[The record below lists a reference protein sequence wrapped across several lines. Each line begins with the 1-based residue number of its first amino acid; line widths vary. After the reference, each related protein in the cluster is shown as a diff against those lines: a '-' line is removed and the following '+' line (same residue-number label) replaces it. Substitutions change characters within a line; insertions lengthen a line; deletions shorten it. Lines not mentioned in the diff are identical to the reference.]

1 MKKSSSPS
9 IFRPYDFPNLKD
21 ARQSSKKKKKFG
33 PLFDSADWNFKYTT
47 KRKEFPFDEVADEA
61 LKIKFAPIRLC
72 WPLHEQNR
80 VVEQGRPRSADLVFS
95 IRGHFRKEKWFR
107 SPPKVCIVPGILG
120 AHPSQGTRGINR
132 DTVEREV
139 DDDALSGHC
148 PPVLFLGRDDR
159 HLVDVIIPNP
169 KPPIPT
175 STSLATFVKHFWKG
189 AALGVS
195 MTVAVVVEIVTGAT
209 KIVVMNLAA
218 VGEVVVEDSAKIWV
232 EVGMEQG
239 RILRRGRMLMAMA
252 LIQWVLSL
260 KKRLR
265 LKIKP
270 SIKSR
275 SMPSGKGRRTKKRN
289 RPSGVPRMQLWRGK
303 SLRGR

>member
-1 MKKSSSPS
+1 
-9 IFRPYDFPNLKD
+9 
-21 ARQSSKKKKKFG
+21 
-33 PLFDSADWNFKYTT
+33 
-47 KRKEFPFDEVADEA
+47 
-61 LKIKFAPIRLC
+61 
-72 WPLHEQNR
+72 
-80 VVEQGRPRSADLVFS
+80 
-95 IRGHFRKEKWFR
+95 
-107 SPPKVCIVPGILG
+107 
-120 AHPSQGTRGINR
+120 
-132 DTVEREV
+132 
-139 DDDALSGHC
+139 
-148 PPVLFLGRDDR
+148 
-159 HLVDVIIPNP
+159 
-169 KPPIPT
+169 
-175 STSLATFVKHFWKG
+175 
-189 AALGVS
+189 
-195 MTVAVVVEIVTGAT
+195 MTVVVVVEIVTGAM
-209 KIVVMNLAA
+209 KIVVMNLAV
-218 VGEVVVEDSAKIWV
+218 VGEVVVEDSAKIGV